1 MGVMN
6 FKKTMKK
13 LFDHFRK
20 KSDETTNEAAQHTE
34 AAHKD
39 GPKKLVVVTKQ
50 NGNDAVLI
58 KEGDKKAHNHDAD
71 MKALLEVVAPG
82 EFWSQDAKIGFT
94 NTEQLLEQFLDAKTL
109 GMLNQFSDGFEFGG

>member
-1 MGVMN
+1 
-6 FKKTMKK
+6 MKK

-20 KSDETTNEAAQHTE
+20 KSDQTTNEEDQHKE

-39 GPKKLVVVTKQ
+39 DPKKLVVVTKQ
-50 NGNDAVLI
+50 NGNDTALI

-71 MKALLEVVAPG
+71 MKALLEVVATG
-82 EFWSQDAKIGFT
+82 EFWTQDAKIGFT
-94 NTEQLLEQFLDAKTL
+94 NTEQLLEQFLDTKTL